1 MNIVAFTPNFFV
13 PGVGSIIA
21 GELGQGITQIVI
33 FGLGILLS
41 MTVIL
46 SVIGYPMMAAAWI
59 WGLFTAATMDA
70 KPMDVTVVHRKE
82 GP

>member
-1 MNIVAFTPNFFV
+1 MNIVAFIPNLFL
-13 PGVGSIIA
+13 PGLGSIIA
-21 GELGQGITQIVI
+21 GETGQGISQIVI
-33 FGLGILLS
+33 FGIGILLS

-70 KPMDVTVVHRKE
+70 RPSGIPEASRKD
-82 GP
+82 GR